1 MSCFFVFF
9 LQLPKKKKKNC
20 SCNSDGRGGSPGLVV
35 PLAKPCLKNLFENL
49 FENLSMIKQQHLES
63 LVFFTALEKSRL
75 A

>member
-1 MSCFFVFF
+1 MSCFFFCFF
-9 LQLPKKKKKNC
+9 GNCKKKKKTAVAILME
-20 SCNSDGRGGSPGLVV
+20 GGHPGLVV

-49 FENLSMIKQQHLES
+49 SMIKQQHLGS